1 MNLTLD
7 EIQNFKGKYPKQ
19 IWSLFFSEMWERFC
33 FYGMRGMLVFFMIS
47 QLNFH
52 EKEAN
57 LQYGATQAFVYA
69 FTFVGGLFADK
80 ILGFRKSLF
89 WGGLLMIVGSLILA
103 TDPHRFFFLG
113 IAFTVVGTGFFKP
126 NISSMV
132 GQLYKPNDPRADAG
146 FSLFYAGINLGAL
159 LGGYLC
165 IAIGKGELFGSIIPE
180 GMRWNIA
187 FGLAAVVMVIS
198 LINFVFT
205 QRSLGTIGLQPG
217 HPLQEVKSA
226 PMPKWKEYGVYILSL
241 IFVPIIM
248 TMVSVPEYTD
258 YFMWTVGPLTLIYLF
273 FEMSKVTTAERNKL
287 WAALIFI
294 LFSILFWGIY
304 EQSGGSL
311 SIFAAKNLN
320 KDLFGL
326 DPNGVN
332 NSGGAFFIIFLA
344 PLLGLLWIWMSKRKI
359 EPNTIIKFG
368 LGFIF
373 LGLGYYVLFATRL
386 FADLQGITS
395 LNFFTLALLIITL
408 GELCLSPIGLSI
420 MTKLSTKNLQ
430 GMMMGM
436 WFLASA
442 YGQYVAGIIGAGL
455 ADAKE
460 GSTNYDALITYT
472 EGYKQLGLYAV
483 IAGVVLILI
492 APWVKKL
499 MQEVR

>member
-1 MNLTLD
+1 
-7 EIQNFKGKYPKQ
+7 
-19 IWSLFFSEMWERFC
+19 
-33 FYGMRGMLVFFMIS
+33 MRGMLVFFMIS

-103 TDPHRFFFLG
+103 TDPHKFFFLG

-126 NISSMV
+126 NISAMV
-132 GQLYKPNDPRADAG
+132 GQLYKPNDSRADAG

-165 IAIGKGELFGSIIPE
+165 IAIGKGELFETTIPE
-180 GMRWNIA
+180 AMRWNVA

-198 LINFVFT
+198 LINFIFT
-205 QRSLGTIGLQPG
+205 QRSLGSIGLQPG
-217 HPLQEVKSA
+217 HPLAEVKAA

-241 IFVPIIM
+241 IFIPIIM
-248 TMVSVPEYTD
+248 IMVSVPEYTD

-273 FEMSKVTTAERNKL
+273 FEMSKVTPSERNKL

-294 LFSILFWGIY
+294 LFSIFFLGIY

-320 KDLFGL
+320 NDLLGL

-332 NSGGAFFIIFLA
+332 NSGGAFFSRHYLDYC
-344 PLLGLLWIWMSKRKI
+344 G
-359 EPNTIIKFG
+359 FG
-368 LGFIF
+368 
-373 LGLGYYVLFATRL
+373 
-386 FADLQGITS
+386 
-395 LNFFTLALLIITL
+395 
-408 GELCLSPIGLSI
+408 
-420 MTKLSTKNLQ
+420 
-430 GMMMGM
+430 
-436 WFLASA
+436 
-442 YGQYVAGIIGAGL
+442 
-455 ADAKE
+455 
-460 GSTNYDALITYT
+460 
-472 EGYKQLGLYAV
+472 
-483 IAGVVLILI
+483 
-492 APWVKKL
+492 
-499 MQEVR
+499 